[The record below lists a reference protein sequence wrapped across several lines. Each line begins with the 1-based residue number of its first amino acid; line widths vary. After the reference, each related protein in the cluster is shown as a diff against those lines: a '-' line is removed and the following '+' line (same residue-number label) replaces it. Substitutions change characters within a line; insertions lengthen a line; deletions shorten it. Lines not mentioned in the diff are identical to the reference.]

1 VWDKACRSPSP
12 LSLLGDD
19 ATVGTEDLSE
29 ASSSEESSCIDDAS
43 RDLILKLVGDILQDK
58 RRVVVQRSLELLA
71 KLCFHHANA
80 GQHRAFLLQAGGA
93 VAIVQALRRFDHVAV
108 QTAALQ
114 ALMNLSQLYAARGV
128 ITSAGGIPPVLA
140 AMRRHRKT
148 SFLHLCGCGVLA
160 ELSCDRKAAEGILRV
175 KGPDQI
181 VASMTAFEEN
191 KRLQHSSC
199 LALYRLAAVGMPLDQ
214 VKVPGSTEALSRALE
229 IHRDNPLVLQHAQLA
244 LVALLPPGSTPRKS
258 SSPLMAGKGLSLQI
272 SASS

>member
-29 ASSSEESSCIDDAS
+29 TSSGEERSSIDDVS
-43 RDLILKLVGDILQDK
+43 RDLILKLVGDILQEK

-80 GQHRAFLLQAGGA
+80 EQHRTFLLQAGGA

-114 ALMNLSQLYAARGV
+114 ALMNLSQLYAARSV
-128 ITSAGGIPPVLA
+128 ITSAGGIPLVLA

-160 ELSCDRKAAEGILRV
+160 ELSCDRKAAECILREN
-175 KGPDQI
+175 GPDQI
-181 VASMTAFEEN
+181 VASMAAFEQN

-199 LALYRLAAVGMPLDQ
+199 LAFYRLAAVGMPLDQ
-214 VKVPGSTEALSRALE
+214 IKVSGSTEALSRALD
-229 IHRDNPLVLQHAQLA
+229 IHRDTPLVLQHAQLA
-244 LVALLPPGSTPRKS
+244 LVALLPPGTTPRKS
-258 SSPLMAGKGLSLQI
+258 ATPSLAEASLSLQV
-272 SASS
+272 SAWS